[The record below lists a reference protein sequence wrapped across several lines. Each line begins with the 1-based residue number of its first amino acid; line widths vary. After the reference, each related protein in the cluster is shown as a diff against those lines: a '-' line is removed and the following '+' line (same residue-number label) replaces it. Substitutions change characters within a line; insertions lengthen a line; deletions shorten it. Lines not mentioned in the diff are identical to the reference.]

1 MAEERQHIT
10 VGRRKTAV
18 ARVYLKPGS
27 GNVLVNQR
35 PLSDYF
41 ALPYGQLK
49 VLEPLRALGLEEK
62 FDVYARVE
70 GGGITGQADAICL
83 GIARYLEHIN
93 PDYRPALKKEGL
105 LKRDPRA
112 KERKKYGRKRARK
125 RFQFS
130 KR

>member
-1 MAEERQHIT
+1 MAEEKQQIT
-10 VGRRKTAV
+10 VGRRKTSV
-18 ARVYLKPGS
+18 ARIYLKPGS
-27 GNVLVNQR
+27 GNVLINQR
-35 PLSDYF
+35 PLSDF
-41 ALPYGQLK
+41 FTMPYGQLK
-49 VLEPLRALGLEEK
+49 VLEPLRTLGLEEK

-70 GGGITGQADAICL
+70 GGGTTGQADAICL
-83 GIARYLEHIN
+83 GIARYLEFIN

-112 KERKKYGRKRARK
+112 KERKKYGQKRARK